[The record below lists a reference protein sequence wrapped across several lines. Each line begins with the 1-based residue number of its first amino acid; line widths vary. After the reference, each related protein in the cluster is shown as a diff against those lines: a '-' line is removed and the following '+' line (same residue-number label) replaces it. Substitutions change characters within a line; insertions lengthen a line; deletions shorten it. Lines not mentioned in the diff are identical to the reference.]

1 MKDMNWILTSRAW
14 LAGLEPWQSAVIA
27 LLIVGV
33 LFAFVAGLFPWES
46 WISEDKK
53 DKADPK
59 KAQKGKRQLKA
70 TLSLLSVWLIVSAA
84 IFLSANW
91 ENFFKEVAGQK
102 KQPIDGILIWIRLGL
117 TVITGI
123 LFWRAKAGLQRLFID
138 ELHLEKPAEAPST
151 TASFSGLVLIT
162 IGGLMIIWLP
172 AMWLLALTVLAAG
185 YALSGSGAGRA
196 NEVLVPTMFNE
207 WLRAT
212 GDEVSRMRVLQ
223 MLRAGF
229 IWIPIPWW
237 LLGFQFT
244 RIRNDHEVVNAH
256 VTPEVSTKGEGE
268 NPGAL
273 AKVISNTTWRYGEWP
288 YAFLKLSPQDKEKLQ
303 EAVLSA
309 VDAFVQIYASRMSYQ
324 EVEAWKF
331 AIDPTFFKEL
341 RKRLRVLGVELLSF
355 EVVNV
360 QSNLDRETDKLAT
373 EQVTQDIENLR
384 TKERNQRAIDTAEAN
399 SKALKM
405 RLDGFLRVLGHD
417 PTNASQEQRQQAM
430 KEMQRVSIADNPN
443 YLMPPNLSGTASAP
457 TTGLGLSVMV
467 PNQPRPP
474 QS

>member
-1 MKDMNWILTSRAW
+1 MKWIIAGKEW
-14 LAGLEPWQSAVIA
+14 LAGLEPWLGILFV
-27 LLIVGV
+27 LLTVGL
-33 LFAFVAGLFPWES
+33 LFALVAGFFPWES
-46 WISEDKK
+46 WKAEDKK

-59 KAQKGKRQLKA
+59 KDQKGRRRFTA
-70 TLSLLSVWLIVSAA
+70 VIVFLSAVLIVSAT
-84 IFLSANW
+84 IFLWANW
-91 ENFFKEVAGQK
+91 ENFFKEVADQK
-102 KQPIDGILIWIRLGL
+102 KQPIEGIWIWIRLGL
-117 TVITGI
+117 TVVTGI
-123 LFWRAKAGLQRLFID
+123 LFWLAKAGLQKLFID
-138 ELHLEKPAEAPST
+138 ELHLEKPPAPPST
-151 TASFSGLVLIT
+151 TASFAGLTLVT
-162 IGGLMIIWLP
+162 TGGLMVIWLP
-172 AMWLLALTVLAAG
+172 AMWLLALPVLAAG
-185 YALSGSGAGRA
+185 YALSGSGACRA
-196 NEVLVPTMFNE
+196 NEVLVITMFND
-207 WLRAT
+207 WLLAT
-212 GDEVSRMRVLQ
+212 GDEVSRMRVVQ
-223 MLRAGF
+223 ILRAGF

-273 AKVISNTTWRYGEWP
+273 AKLISNITWRYGEWP
-288 YAFLKLSPQDKEKLQ
+288 YPFLKLSPEDKEKLQ

-341 RKRLRVLGVELLSF
+341 RKRLRLLGFELASF

-360 QSNLDRETDKLAT
+360 QSNLDKETDKLAT
-373 EQVTQDIENLR
+373 QQVTEDIENLK
-384 TKERNQRAIDTAEAN
+384 TKERNKRAIKTAKAN
-399 SKALKM
+399 SEALKM
-405 RLDGFLRVLGHD
+405 RLDGFLRVLGYD
-417 PTNASQEQRQQAM
+417 PLTATAAERQQAM

-443 YLMPPNLSGTASAP
+443 YLMPPNLSGTASPPA
-457 TTGLGLSVMV
+457 TGLGLSVMV